1 MNHDAFILLFSDV
14 VDKCKKT
21 ANKKAA
27 EYSPNEDRLESFYA
41 GNAYGVNAYQNCMTH
56 MAKHITAIQTY
67 VSKVGHDDL
76 HASSLNES
84 FEDRLKDLIIY
95 CILLIAI
102 HTENNQQDA

>member
-1 MNHDAFILLFSDV
+1 MNHNEFTVLFSDV
-14 VDKCKKT
+14 VDECKKT

-67 VSKVGHDDL
+67 VSNVGRADFDMPI
-76 HASSLNES
+76 LNEL

-95 CILLIAI
+95 CILMIAI
-102 HTENNQQDA
+102 HTENTQQDA